1 MKVDLVN
8 KINIFVGKRNSGKSI
23 LMKHMMKQFHSS
35 FRKTYLISPSE
46 KINKF
51 YGDIVKNECIYDE
64 YNEKWME
71 MLILNMTKQNE
82 GLTQKDKKFSNI
94 LLVLDDLA
102 SDANFHSSKSLQILV
117 ARGRHVGITLY
128 ISLQHLNSCGP
139 LVRSNSDYIFC
150 GKLSR
155 TSLEL
160 LIENYMTGEVDRKQF
175 INMYNKSTINYN
187 FLIIYNN
194 ATINNDLNLIYS
206 SIKVENVE

>member
-1 MKVDLVN
+1 MKVDTVN

-23 LMKHMMKQFHSS
+23 LMKYMIKRNMTS
-35 FRKTYLISPSE
+35 FRKIYLVSPSK
-46 KINKF
+46 KINCF
-51 YGDIVKNECIYDE
+51 YRDIVKKECIYDE

-71 MLILNMTKQNE
+71 LLISSMTKKNE

-102 SDANFHSSKSLQILV
+102 SDANFHNSKSLQILC
-117 ARGRHVGITLY
+117 ARGRHLGITLY
-128 ISLQHLNSCGP
+128 ISLQHLNSCPP
-139 LVRSNSDYIFC
+139 LVRSNTDYVFC

-160 LIENYMTGEVDRKQF
+160 LIENYMSGEVDRKEF
-175 INMYNKSTINYN
+175 INIYNKSTVNYN

-206 SIKVENVE
+206 SIKVNDVE